1 MTTSIVSPGFYL
13 GQKVIAKKLGWG
25 GNGTTEYPLH
35 RIDVEGVITSIK
47 GISPEHTSIY
57 KYEFTWE
64 GGRMFTNGTSHNSCE
79 IIGILEEEQK

>member
-1 MTTSIVSPGFYL
+1 MIIDFVDPSFYL
-13 GQKVIAKKLGWG
+13 GQRVVAKKLGWG

-64 GGRMFTNGTSHNSCE
+64 GGRMFTNGRPHNLCE
-79 IIGILEEEQK
+79 IIGTLDEE